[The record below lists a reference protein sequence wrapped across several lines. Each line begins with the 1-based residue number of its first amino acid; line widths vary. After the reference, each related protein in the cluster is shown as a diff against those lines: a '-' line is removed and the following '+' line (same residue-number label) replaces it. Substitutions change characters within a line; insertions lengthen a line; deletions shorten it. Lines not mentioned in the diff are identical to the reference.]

1 MKKIFQLFLLVIA
14 VTLVFVMPTKHVRAQ
29 GEFTSDYDV
38 QYAISPTGVTIVTQ
52 KVTLTNNL
60 SARYPKQYT
69 VTIDSSSIRNVIAYD
84 NGGVIRPTITV
95 NDDKTTV
102 LLTFNKPKPGIGK
115 THTFSL
121 RYENG
126 DIAQKIG
133 SIWEVNI
140 PGVTDSKDINSYS
153 VTAQIPDSFGPNA
166 YLSPKPAN
174 GNQWTKEQMMHG
186 GISAAYGIEQSF
198 SVDLSYYLENTFDGE
213 KTFEIPIPPDTSYQK
228 SSIIS
233 LTPKPSTV
241 ESDQDG
247 NRLARYVV
255 SPHESL
261 KVKALV
267 SIAVSVNPK
276 MNEPQ
281 IKQIQKEEYLKEQAY
296 WEISDPTI
304 IALAKQYTT
313 PRAIYEY
320 LIATFSYN
328 YDRVNLEARR
338 KGAKLAVENPA
349 DSICME
355 FTDSFIAIAR
365 AAGIPAREAVG
376 YAYTTNSRLRPLSQT
391 IDVLHTWPE
400 YFDTE
405 TNAWIAIDPTWART
419 TNGQNYFDK
428 LDFNHI
434 TFVYHGLSSETP
446 YPPGY
451 YKEKGKKTKDVL
463 VTVQNN
469 TERTSGSSLETTIDF
484 PKKIY
489 GNKKSE
495 GFIHVKNTGST
506 TITSLRIRERFEPFD
521 LEKEET
527 VQSLEP
533 FAEEKIPI
541 TLNAPVLFKIQKG
554 KIVVN
559 VNGTMIS
566 SDFTVYPPYWY
577 LLPFGAIATA
587 ILLLIL
593 ILLRF
598 AAR

>member
-1 MKKIFQLFLLVIA
+1 MKEIFKFFLLIIA
-14 VTLVFVMPTKHVRAQ
+14 LSIFNLIPTQSVNAE

-38 QYAISPTGVTIVTQ
+38 QYAISPTGITIVTQ

-84 NGGVIRPTITV
+84 EGGVIRPTITV
-95 NDDKTTV
+95 NDGKTTV
-102 LLTFNKPKPGIGK
+102 LLTFNKPKAGKGK
-115 THTFSL
+115 THIFSL

-140 PGVTDSKDINSYS
+140 PGVTDSKDINSYN

-174 GNQWTKEQMMHG
+174 GNQWTKEQMTHG
-186 GISAAYGIEQSF
+186 GISAAYGTQQLF
-198 SVDLSYYLENTFDGE
+198 SVNLTYYLENTFDGE

-228 SSIIS
+228 SSVIS

-247 NRLARYVV
+247 NRLARYVL

-276 MNEPQ
+276 INDSSTKP
-281 IKQIQKEEYLKEQAY
+281 IDINEYLKEQPF
-296 WEISDPTI
+296 WEVSDPAI
-304 IALAKQYTT
+304 VALAKLYTT

-320 LIATFSYN
+320 LVSTFSYN

-338 KGAKLAVENPA
+338 KGAKLALENPT

-355 FTDSFIAIAR
+355 FTDTFIAIAR

-400 YFDTE
+400 YFDTD
-405 TNAWIAIDPTWART
+405 TNTWIAIDPTWART

-469 TERTSGSSLETTIDF
+469 AEPPSRSSLETTIDF

-489 GNKKSE
+489 GNKKAE
-495 GFIHVKNTGST
+495 GFIHVKNTGSI
-506 TITSLRIRERFEPFD
+506 TITSLRIRERFEPFGI
-521 LEKEET
+521 EKEET

-541 TLNAPVLFKIQKG
+541 ALSAPVLFKIQKG
-554 KIVVN
+554 KVVVN
-559 VNGTMIS
+559 MNGTMTS
-566 SDFTVYPPYWY
+566 SDFTVYPPYWN
-577 LLPFGAIATA
+577 LLPFGAIASA
-587 ILLLIL
+587 ILLFLSFGL
-593 ILLRF
+593 WKKK
-598 AAR
+598 